1 MNKYD
6 KYDDDGIIDLA
17 GAIVQTAIDDL
28 DPDIGNGSFNYY
40 GFYKRRQM
48 GFEALRFVKSNWFK
62 VLTLGLVDREKIF
75 KTVDQNI
82 YERRTKRNGTIKLK

>member
-28 DPDIGNGSFNYY
+28 DPDIGNGSFNQY

-48 GFEALRFVKSNWFK
+48 GFEALRFVKSNWFE
-62 VLTLGLVDREKIF
+62 VLTLGLVDREEIF

-82 YERRTKRNGTIKLK
+82 CERRTKRNGKTI

>member
-28 DPDIGNGSFNYY
+28 DPDIGNGSFNHY

-82 YERRTKRNGTIKLK
+82 YERRTKRNGKAI